1 MLLRILRSKLH
12 RAVVTA
18 ADVDYVGSITI
29 DEDLIDAAGLV
40 PGEIVLVADLNNG
53 NRLETYVMAGPRRSG
68 TVCMNG
74 AAARLIDVGDRIIV
88 MAWGMVEAS
97 EARQVQPTVLVL
109 DAHNHIAQR
118 L

>member
-40 PGEIVLVADLNNG
+40 PGEIVLVA
-53 NRLETYVMAGPRRSG
+53 
-68 TVCMNG
+68 
-74 AAARLIDVGDRIIV
+74 
-88 MAWGMVEAS
+88 
-97 EARQVQPTVLVL
+97 VLVL